1 MLVTV
6 AVYVFAKFLEVAS
19 LAYLSAGMNTKIATI
34 QKEGRK
40 VFLFC
45 KKVGIDPDFR
55 IDGQFSRHCPKT
67 EWRGSFKV
75 AEIEAI

>member
-1 MLVTV
+1 
-6 AVYVFAKFLEVAS
+6 
-19 LAYLSAGMNTKIATI
+19 MNTKIATI